1 MKKYFSIIKVFI
13 IALFGVLASC
23 VHDDNYAAPDL
34 NQCQDEAY
42 FTDPKN
48 EFVKWSLADL
58 KAKTPNVPFTENA
71 YVEGYVSSTDESGN
85 IYKYLYIQD
94 SPNAPTQGLVVSA
107 NAVSMYAKYPQG
119 YKVYI
124 KLKGLA
130 MGTYGNAKQLGYY
143 GLNTEDNVVEFG
155 RIPEKMVFSSIVRS
169 CTEKATIVPKEMTLL
184 EIRNMLT
191 KPTKPDEEN
200 QYLGCLIKIPNAEFD
215 ARALCSIYAPD
226 GFTVDR
232 AINDA
237 TYTNPTTATAVVRNS
252 GFASF
257 ASQTIPSGKGDFIGI
272 LSKYNS
278 SIQLYINKVSDLSG
292 MKNFPRKDGLT
303 ADPCSFDPTTA
314 TLKSIADVKKLVTS
328 TSNNSNVLI
337 SDNIYI
343 KAKVTAND
351 ETANIYRFVYTE
363 DATGGI
369 RVNINKASKAISQD
383 PRFKVG
389 KTLIVNLKGLYIGRY
404 NGEFQIGTQSGA
416 SVGFI
421 ADADVYKYLFDAK
434 EGITTITP
442 TEIKIA
448 DITPDVVGKW
458 VKIKNVQFAD
468 SELGNTFSGNRILV
482 DCSGNKVIV
491 RTNTQASFAN
501 AMLDSG
507 KGDIYAI
514 VSVYNGTYQLIIPHQ
529 YNADLDGARCDGTV
543 PPSIIF
549 WDAFDAGLGSW
560 TTVNVEGEQV
570 WTTSITS
577 GNNYAKMSGY
587 ASGNFANEDWLISPE
602 VNLNGYKSAF
612 VSLDS
617 DYNFAGNVLET
628 YITTNYTGDVK
639 TTTWTPIAIPLDTT
653 SGWGFYNSGN
663 VSLDKYLGQ
672 KVRIAF
678 KYTSTTASASTW
690 EIDNFSIKGVK

>member
-1 MKKYFSIIKVFI
+1 MKKYFSIIRVFI
-13 IALFGVLASC
+13 ITLVVFLTGC
-23 VHDDNYAAPDL
+23 VHDDEYASPDL
-34 NQCQDEAY
+34 NNNQCANDSY

-48 EFVKWSLADL
+48 EFVKWTLLDL
-58 KAKTPNVPFTENA
+58 KNKAQNQPFTENA
-71 YVEGYVSSTDESGN
+71 YVEGYVASSDESGN
-85 IYKYLYIQD
+85 IYKYLYVQD
-94 SPNAPTQGLVVSA
+94 SPSNPSQGLVVSA
-107 NAVSMYAKYPQG
+107 NAVSLYTRYPQG

-130 MGTYGNAKQLGYY
+130 MGTYGGIKQLGYY
-143 GLNTEDNVVEFG
+143 GLNPTNNLIEFG
-155 RIPEKMVFSSIVRS
+155 RIPEKLVFSSVVRS
-169 CTEKATIVPKEMTLL
+169 CTEKATMVPKEMTLASMGTA
-184 EIRNMLT
+184 N
-191 KPTKPDEEN
+191 D
-200 QYLGCLIKIPNAEFD
+200 QYLGCLIKVPNAEFD
-215 ARALCSIYAPD
+215 AKVLCSIYAPD

-232 AINDA
+232 QLND
-237 TYTNPTTATAVVRNS
+237 PTMSSTSRIVRNS

-257 ASQTIPSGKGDFIGI
+257 ASQTLPSGKGDFIGI
-272 LSKYNS
+272 FSKYVTNS
-278 SIQLYINKVSDLSG
+278 GTVTYQLYINKVSDLSG
-292 MKNFPRKDGLT
+292 MKNFPRKDGIT

-351 ETANIYRFVYTE
+351 ETANIYRFVYAE

-389 KTLIVNLKGLYIGRY
+389 NTLIVNLKGLYIGKY

-416 SVGFI
+416 SIGFI
-421 ADADVYKYLFDAK
+421 AETDVYKYLFDAK
-434 EGITTITP
+434 EGITNVTP

-468 SELGNTFSGNRILV
+468 SELGNTFSGNRTLV

-529 YNADLDGARCDGTV
+529 YNADFDNPRCDGTL
-543 PPSIIF
+543 PMYENIYSDGF
-549 WDAFDAGLGSW
+549 TNLANW
-560 TTVNVEGEQV
+560 TPVNVKGAQV
-570 WTTSITS
+570 WTTTTY
-577 GNNYAKMSGY
+577 GNPAPSAYLD
-587 ASGNFANEDWLISPE
+587 GNRADNDDWLISKKWAIPATGYQKVYFSFETDGNYQGNPLE
-602 VNLNGYKSAF
+602 VY
-612 VSLDS
+612 VTD
-617 DYNFAGNVLET
+617 
-628 YITTNYTGDVK
+628 NYTGDVK
-639 TTTWTPIAIPLDTT
+639 TTNWTKVNAVLDTDL
-653 SGWGFYNSGN
+653 GGFNGFVNSGLID
-663 VSLDKYLGQ
+663 VS
-672 KVRIAF
+672 AF
-678 KYTSTTASASTW
+678 KGKDLIVA
-690 EIDNFSIKGVK
+690 FR

>member
-48 EFVKWSLADL
+48 DFVKWSLADL
-58 KAKTPNVPFTENA
+58 KAKPQNVPFTENA

-130 MGTYGNAKQLGYY
+130 MGTYGGAKQLGYY

-169 CTEKATIVPKEMTLL
+169 CTEKATIVPKEMTLTD
-184 EIRNMLT
+184 IRT
-191 KPTKPDEEN
+191 AADQN

-416 SVGFI
+416 SIGFI

-468 SELGNTFSGNRILV
+468 SELGNTFSGNRTLV

-529 YNADLDGARCDGTV
+529 YNADFDNPRCDGTL
-543 PPSIIF
+543 PIYENIYSDGFTNLANWAP
-549 WDAFDAGLGSW
+549 
-560 TTVNVEGEQV
+560 VNVLGAQV
-570 WTTSITS
+570 WTTTTY
-577 GNNYAKMSGY
+577 GNPAPSAYLD
-587 ASGNFANEDWLISPE
+587 GNRADNDDWLISKKWAIPATGYQKVYFSFETDGNYQGNPLE
-602 VNLNGYKSAF
+602 VY
-612 VSLDS
+612 VTD
-617 DYNFAGNVLET
+617 
-628 YITTNYTGDVK
+628 NYTGDVK
-639 TTTWTPIAIPLDTT
+639 TTNWTKVNAVLDTDL
-653 SGWGFYNSGN
+653 GGFNGFVNSGLID
-663 VSLDKYLGQ
+663 VS
-672 KVRIAF
+672 AF
-678 KYTSTTASASTW
+678 KGKDLIVAFRYTSVQGASTRW
-690 EIDNFSIKGVK
+690 EVDNFSVKGLK